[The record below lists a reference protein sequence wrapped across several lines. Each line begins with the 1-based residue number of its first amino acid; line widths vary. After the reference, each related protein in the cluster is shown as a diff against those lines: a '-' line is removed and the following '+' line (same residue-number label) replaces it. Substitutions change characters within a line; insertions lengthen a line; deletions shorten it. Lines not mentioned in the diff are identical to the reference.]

1 MVKKF
6 IKGRGS
12 IQSIIFLTGMLMV
25 LGILYY
31 ARTLVEDLRFDAHR
45 NLTVRVEQ
53 YRLLATY
60 SPQEVLDFT
69 QTIDFPLVYTDEQ
82 GNPKFWKNLDLVRD
96 SNGNIDSLQI
106 RQIVQRMDSQHNPI
120 PFSYDTLTDY
130 FHYGDSALIRR
141 VQWFPVI
148 SIIAALLFGVI
159 GYIGFHYI
167 RRSEES
173 GIWVGMARETA
184 HQLGTPISS
193 IMGWIELLE
202 SDPGMPE
209 ALQQMRLDTQ
219 RLEKIAY
226 RFNKIGSKVSL
237 EPADLKELIERV
249 SGYFSTRLSRGS
261 RQISFV
267 LEIDDNLPRVMMNAF
282 LFEWVIENLIKN
294 SIDSISTTGGT
305 ISIKA
310 YCVKGGGRVH
320 IDFTDTGRAI
330 EPSMKEEIFRPGYS
344 TKKRGWG
351 LGLSLARRI
360 VSDYHK
366 GRIFV
371 LVTKPGVGI
380 TFRII
385 LKELEVGSIG
395 KARTG
400 S

>member
-1 MVKKF
+1 VFRKLIRGK
-6 IKGRGS
+6 GS
-12 IQSIIFLTGMLMV
+12 IRSFIFLLGMIMV
-25 LGILYY
+25 MGILYY
-31 ARTLVEDLRFDAHR
+31 AKTLVEDLRLDAHR

-69 QTIDFPLVYTDEQ
+69 GTIDFPLVYTNQNGD
-82 GNPKFWKNLDLVRD
+82 PKFWKNLDLDLD
-96 SNGNIDSLQI
+96 SEGKVDSLQLLQLI
-106 RQIVQRMDSQHNPI
+106 KQMDAQHEPI

-130 FHYGDSALIRR
+130 FHYGDSELISR
-141 VQWFPVI
+141 VQWFPVVT
-148 SIIAALLFGVI
+148 IIAAVFFGLI
-159 GYIGFHYI
+159 GYIGFQYI

-193 IMGWIELLE
+193 LMGWIELLE
-202 SDPGMPE
+202 TDPMMPE
-209 ALQQMRLDTQ
+209 ALEQMRLDTQ

-226 RFNKIGSKVSL
+226 RFNKIGSKVAL
-237 EPADLKELIERV
+237 EPENLKVLIERV
-249 SGYFSTRLSRGS
+249 CGYFETRLSRGS

-267 LEIDDNLPRVMMNAF
+267 LEIDSELPRVMLNQF

-305 ISIKA
+305 ISVHVYSQKN
-310 YCVKGGGRVH
+310 GQRVI

-330 EPSMKEEIFRPGYS
+330 DPSLKEEVFRPGYS

-371 LVTKPGVGI
+371 LSTKPGVGI

-385 LKELEVGSIG
+385 LKKLEEQTVEQIRSN
-395 KARTG
+395 